1 MIRINK
7 DLQTKL
13 RKFRNDKRAYYS
25 MLVLL
30 VAFLVT
36 LPAELL
42 CNVRP
47 ILLVVDGKPHF
58 PIFVTYTEQDFGGT
72 RPVEPDYKSEA
83 FMNWLRGEAPAEPE
97 TVSRSKP
104 SKQPMEQGTQG
115 LALSIDDF
123 EEQDFDP
130 ELFRT
135 LNEIRGTDSGAGLGL
150 DDFEG
155 DAGFGL
161 GLDDFEEESGGS
173 MNLDFGD
180 FEEDSA
186 PSPAVSQPK
195 TKSKEVQSTP
205 PQTREPHD
213 VWAIWPPVRYDY
225 KYIPTESRTGRV
237 ALAAPYEVQSADGSR
252 ILGSSWKD
260 GHYLGTDDRGRDVL
274 ARLIYGFRI
283 SMIFGLSLAVTGTII
298 GCLLGGVQGFFGGWI
313 DLIGQRMTEI
323 WGSIPRLYI
332 LIILSAFLV
341 PNTLL
346 LFAILNL
353 TAWMGIAAYIRA
365 EFLKGRNL
373 EYVKAARALGVSNPS
388 IMRRHILPNSL
399 TPVITFFPFEVT
411 AGILALVSLDYL
423 NLGVPSPA
431 PSIGELL
438 AQGKNN
444 LQAIWILLPTFL
456 LLTTTLTLLTFVGDG
471 IRNAFDPRKA
481 E

>member
-1 MIRINK
+1 MIRLNK
-7 DLQTKL
+7 DIQVKL
-13 RKFRNDKRAYYS
+13 RKFRNDRRAFYS
-25 MLVLL
+25 MVALL
-30 VAFLVT
+30 TAFIIT

-47 ILLVVDGKPHF
+47 ILLVVDGKPYF
-58 PIFVTYTEQDFGGT
+58 PIFFQYTEQDYGGT
-72 RPVEPDYKSEA
+72 RPVEPDYKSDA
-83 FMNWLRGEAPAEPE
+83 FMRWLKGEAPVEPKASTRTAAEDDAQE
-97 TVSRSKP
+97 
-104 SKQPMEQGTQG
+104 GQG
-115 LALSIDDF
+115 LELSVDDF
-123 EEQDFDP
+123 SEKGFDP

-135 LNEIRGTDSGAGLGL
+135 LNEIRGEDSSSM
-150 DDFEG
+150 
-155 DAGFGL
+155 GL
-161 GLDDFEEESGGS
+161 GLDDFEEDSGTS
-173 MNLDFGD
+173 MDLGLGD
-180 FEEDSA
+180 FEEEGATSA
-186 PSPAVSQPK
+186 PSPQQPD
-195 TKSKEVQSTP
+195 TSTVQAQAP
-205 PQTREPHD
+205 PEASAEPRN
-213 VWAIWPPVRYDY
+213 VWALWPPVRYDY
-225 KYIPTESRTGRV
+225 KYIPTESKTGRV
-237 ALAAPYEVQSADGSR
+237 ALAAPYEVRSADGSR
-252 ILGSSWKD
+252 IIPSSWED

-283 SMIFGLSLAVTGTII
+283 SMLFGISLAITGTII
-298 GCLLGGVQGFFGGWI
+298 GCILGGIQGFFGGWI
-313 DLIGQRMTEI
+313 DLIGQRLTEI

-341 PNTLL
+341 PSTIL
-346 LFAILNL
+346 LFLILNL

-373 EYVKAARALGVSNPS
+373 EYVKAARALGVNNAS

-456 LLTTTLTLLTFVGDG
+456 MLTGTLSLLTFVGDG